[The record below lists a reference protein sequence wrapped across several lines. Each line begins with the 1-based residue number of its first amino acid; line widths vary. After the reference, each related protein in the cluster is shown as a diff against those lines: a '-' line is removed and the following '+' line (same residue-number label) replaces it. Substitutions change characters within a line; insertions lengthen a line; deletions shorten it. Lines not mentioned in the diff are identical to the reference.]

1 MMMGLN
7 KVQLDHQKSVVVDS
21 KLVEMVV
28 FFISRYILGGRNI
41 GCLESSVVIIDAWW
55 N

>member
-28 FFISRYILGGRNI
+28 FLLVGIYW
-41 GCLESSVVIIDAWW
+41 VVGI
-55 N
+55 